1 MLVPDNV
8 DKHVTFDNIVLPL
21 TFNVLKNVDA
31 LLKLGIVGTLYKLLK
46 FKLVNPEPE
55 PLIPPVTFNE
65 PLIVVLFDNLVNPE
79 TFNDDINVD
88 ALLKLGIVGTLY
100 KLL

>member
-1 MLVPDNV
+1 
-8 DKHVTFDNIVLPL
+8 
-21 TFNVLKNVDA
+21 
-31 LLKLGIVGTLYKLLK
+31 
-46 FKLVNPEPE
+46 LVNPEPE
-55 PLIPPVTFNE
+55 PVIAPVTFNA